1 MPHDSRSR
9 LPAARE
15 APSRLVVPAA
25 LLLRTVEGLRARSA
39 AWRESACVWAGSRSG
54 HVTGVVFHHELG
66 DDRASALSLELPES
80 GKFALYTQLAARS
93 ETLLA
98 LLHTHPES
106 WVGLSA
112 VDQRNQVSSRIDFW
126 SIVLPHYA
134 AGNWRTDEVGFHV
147 RCDRGWRQLD
157 QPEVQRRFRVD
168 PQS

>member
-1 MPHDSRSR
+1 MPHDPRPR
-9 LPAARE
+9 LPATSE
-15 APSRLVVPAA
+15 APSRILVPAA
-25 LLLRTVEGLRARSA
+25 LLSRTVERLRARSA

-66 DDRASALSLELPES
+66 DDRATALSLELPES
-80 GKFALYTQLAARS
+80 GKIALYAQLAARG

-134 AGNWRTDEVGFHV
+134 AGDWRLEEVGFHV

-157 QPEVQRRFRVD
+157 HAEVLQRFCVVPQP
-168 PQS
+168 